1 MRVDGDDLRGG
12 CACKGRKGLSLV
24 SGLESSKI
32 ANTPPW
38 SFFSTSYLLLWV
50 VIRFVPVHAKASEKY
65 RLEFGSNL
73 GMNGNCK
80 RLSDVELLVSRTFQW
95 RYPVFQTPI
104 LGNSRVIA
112 AEIRPCLS
120 CFGYMFSSGDNRI

>member
-1 MRVDGDDLRGG
+1 MRL
-12 CACKGRKGLSLV
+12 
-24 SGLESSKI
+24 
-32 ANTPPW
+32 
-38 SFFSTSYLLLWV
+38 
-50 VIRFVPVHAKASEKY
+50 VPVHAKASEKY
-65 RLEFGSNL
+65 WLEFGSNL

-112 AEIRPCLS
+112 AKIRPCLS
-120 CFGYMFSSGDNRI
+120 CFGYMFSSGIIGSRCRYSKYGSTCSHDDWFLQTSDGTKTLMSFLLVPNFVCNLCSEEK